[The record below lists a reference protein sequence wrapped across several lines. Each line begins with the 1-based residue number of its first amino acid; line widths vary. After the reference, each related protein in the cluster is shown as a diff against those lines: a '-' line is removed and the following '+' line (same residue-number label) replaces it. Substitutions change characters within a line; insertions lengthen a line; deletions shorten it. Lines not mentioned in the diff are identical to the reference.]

1 MLIINATYFKKICT
15 DVFGKDRVTFEEHV
29 NSPYQQINC
38 YVDQQPVAKFCINYY
53 ELTYECYV
61 FTKEM
66 SIPVNY
72 KFTLKHYLKKVY
84 KEMDNIHQK
93 LFKIYSSI
101 NDAFP
106 DMRLQ
111 DAVGLTIK
119 YLTNVEYVYEKDI
132 QKLYKELFESICHNN
147 PKVYEEFT
155 LDMAEYFMS
164 KVKINRITCQYVD
177 TQETEQLNNTEKEN

>member
-1 MLIINATYFKKICT
+1 
-15 DVFGKDRVTFEEHV
+15 
-29 NSPYQQINC
+29 
-38 YVDQQPVAKFCINYY
+38 
-53 ELTYECYV
+53 
-61 FTKEM
+61 M

-93 LFKIYSSI
+93 LFMIYSSI

-132 QKLYKELFESICHNN
+132 QKFYKELFESICHNN